1 MCSRLWSPVSVASR
15 LRLKLNIDKEFFP
28 HFKIFEVAIV
38 GVYDKKWVKLGKAFI
53 RLKQGKTVTLE
64 EVFSY
69 LKKKISLDKTPKHI
83 EIIDKLPKMAS
94 GKIKKDELAK

>member
-1 MCSRLWSPVSVASR
+1 M
-15 LRLKLNIDKEFFP
+15 
-28 HFKIFEVAIV
+28 
-38 GVYDKKWVKLGKAFI
+38 
-53 RLKQGKTVTLE
+53 KQGKTVTLE